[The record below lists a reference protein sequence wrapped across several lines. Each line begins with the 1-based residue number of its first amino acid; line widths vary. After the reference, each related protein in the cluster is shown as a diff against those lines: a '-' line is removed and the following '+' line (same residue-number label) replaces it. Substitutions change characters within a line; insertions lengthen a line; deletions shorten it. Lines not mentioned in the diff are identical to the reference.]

1 MDTNKSEITAE
12 WTVRA
17 HLTITRPTENL
28 LHRVPSVRRDND
40 SVTTDGRASEPRN
53 VNANVNDNP
62 VRVVYKW
69 CSDDIKNANEA
80 GYSDGHS
87 SFRRGN
93 FLVAEGQCNKN
104 DSFVSTGVPASDSG
118 VSSSTTNASTNKSA
132 LNARFRSTCNII
144 LSASTDLI
152 PKANELCDDVSTRC
166 HTSFPDQ
173 EVLFL
178 SANPS

>member
-17 HLTITRPTENL
+17 QLTIIRPTENL
-28 LHRVPSVRRDND
+28 LHRLASVRRDND

-53 VNANVNDNP
+53 VNVNDNP

-69 CSDDIKNANEA
+69 CSDDLKNPANET
-80 GYSDGHS
+80 GYTDGYS

-93 FLVAEGQCNKN
+93 CLVAEGHCNKN
-104 DSFVSTGVPASDSG
+104 DNFYTTEIPASDSG
-118 VSSSTTNASTNKSA
+118 VSSSTTNAPS
-132 LNARFRSTCNII
+132 NARFRSTCNII
-144 LSASTDLI
+144 LSASTDLL
-152 PKANELCDDVSTRC
+152 PKSNELCDDVSTRC

-173 EVLFL
+173 EVE
-178 SANPS
+178 SNRIY